1 MAAAYQVGEEL
12 NEETRHQKAYVHT
25 VNIGI
30 RGDDN
35 LVVAQIIHIL
45 VDIERRL
52 QKVELLILVD
62 HLLRQTV

>member
-1 MAAAYQVGEEL
+1 M
-12 NEETRHQKAYVHT
+12 HT